1 MDPDQNASVCFF
13 WYRYDRVGRG
23 RRGRAK
29 EGEHGSV
36 KIRRIRLGLR
46 SRLEEQ
52 REREGGRREGDGSTV
67 ESSCYGCEIRRG
79 GRRMEE
85 EEMAEIE
92 RRSGGS
98 KWDGENREL
107 RISKYTGRQWG
118 PR

>member
-1 MDPDQNASVCFF
+1 
-13 WYRYDRVGRG
+13 
-23 RRGRAK
+23 
-29 EGEHGSV
+29 
-36 KIRRIRLGLR
+36 
-46 SRLEEQ
+46 
-52 REREGGRREGDGSTV
+52 
-67 ESSCYGCEIRRG
+67 
-79 GRRMEE
+79 MEE